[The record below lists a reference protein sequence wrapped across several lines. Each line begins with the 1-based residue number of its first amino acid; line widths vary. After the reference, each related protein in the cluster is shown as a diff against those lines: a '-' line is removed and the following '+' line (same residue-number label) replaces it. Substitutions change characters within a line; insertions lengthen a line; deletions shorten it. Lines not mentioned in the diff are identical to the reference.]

1 MERKLKDSGIPWIG
15 QIPEHWKSV
24 RFKSKFATRKGLSI
38 TKADLTESGIPV
50 INYGQIHSKHNNGTT
65 VTADIIKYVPQTY
78 LQSDSN
84 ALVDKG
90 DFIFADTSEDIA
102 GCGNCAYIDCDSEI
116 FGGYHTII
124 ASGGGN
130 NKYFSYL
137 FLTDAWRSQI
147 RCNVTG
153 IKVFSISQ
161 SILAN
166 TRLIAPPV
174 AEQDAIA
181 AYLDKKCGEIDEL
194 IEVEQQMISDLESYR
209 QSVITEAVTHGL
221 NSNTLLYY
229 SGNEWIGEVPEHWRL
244 IPVQHFFEFRN
255 GYTPSKANSSFWT
268 NGFIPWFRM
277 EDIRN
282 SGRFLKESLQ
292 YITPEAMNNGGT
304 FEAGSFILAICT
316 ASIGEHALLI
326 ADSLANQQFTNLKIR
341 KSLSAKVD
349 TKYIFYYMF
358 ILGRFCKDTAIVTT
372 FPYAD
377 MTRVKNF
384 LVTMPPLNEQQEI
397 ANYLDRICA
406 EIDELI
412 KVKQEK
418 IETLKQYRQSL
429 IFEAV
434 TGKTSI
440 TSNV

>member
-1 MERKLKDSGIPWIG
+1 MERRFKDSGHSWIG
-15 QIPEHWKSV
+15 SIPEHWEMHYLRGISNSFRKGNGITKEDLNSEGDIACVRYGDLYTKYDHYLTTVECRTNVSKIQNPVYASYGDIYFTCSGEDVEAIGKSIAFLSEEPCLV
-24 RFKSKFATRKGLSI
+24 GGDLIIMKHSQDPKYLGYSLDSYVSQKQKSLGKSKLKVVHISV
-38 TKADLTESGIPV
+38 KDLKNIV
-50 INYGQIHSKHNNGTT
+50 
-65 VTADIIKYVPQTY
+65 VP
-78 LQSDSN
+78 L
-84 ALVDKG
+84 
-90 DFIFADTSEDIA
+90 
-102 GCGNCAYIDCDSEI
+102 
-116 FGGYHTII
+116 
-124 ASGGGN
+124 
-130 NKYFSYL
+130 
-137 FLTDAWRSQI
+137 
-147 RCNVTG
+147 
-153 IKVFSISQ
+153 
-161 SILAN
+161 
-166 TRLIAPPV
+166 PPL
-174 AEQDAIA
+174 AEQEAIA

-221 NSNTLLYY
+221 NPDAPLKDSGTL
-229 SGNEWIGEVPEHWRL
+229 WIGKVPEHWNL

-268 NGFIPWFRM
+268 NGSIPWFRM
-277 EDIRN
+277 EDIRK
-282 SGRFLKESLQ
+282 SGRFLKKSLQ

-316 ASIGEHALLI
+316 ASIGEHAILI

-341 KSLSAKVD
+341 KSLIDLVE

-377 MTRVKNF
+377 MAGVKNF
-384 LVTMPPLNEQQEI
+384 SVPKPPLAEQQEI
-397 ANYLDRICA
+397 ADYLDAKCA
-406 EIDELI
+406 DIDDLI

-434 TGKTSI
+434 TGKTTIS
-440 TSNV
+440 